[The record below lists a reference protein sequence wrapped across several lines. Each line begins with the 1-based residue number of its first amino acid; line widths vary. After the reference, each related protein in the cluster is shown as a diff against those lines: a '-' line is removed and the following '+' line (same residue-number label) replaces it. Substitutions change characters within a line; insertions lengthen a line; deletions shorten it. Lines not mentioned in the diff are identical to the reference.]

1 MPIFIDKN
9 KTTTLFALS
18 GLKYKFVPIAVCVE
32 GSSYIV
38 SWRAA
43 SIDIVSLIIFLFL
56 SHMQPSWKQSEVFQL
71 DPLTGEDAPD
81 IPDTIKQHAVSDTL
95 LGVVQDV
102 LNGPELNP
110 ILSPVIGDYQVE
122 VAQVHV
128 LSCCFDFVYNN
139 VNHCYTATCPGGI

>member
-1 MPIFIDKN
+1 
-9 KTTTLFALS
+9 
-18 GLKYKFVPIAVCVE
+18 
-32 GSSYIV
+32 
-38 SWRAA
+38 
-43 SIDIVSLIIFLFL
+43 
-56 SHMQPSWKQSEVFQL
+56 MQPSWKQSEVFQL
-71 DPLTGEDAPD
+71 DPLIGEDAPD

-128 LSCCFDFVYNN
+128 LSCCFDFVYNY